1 MFSIKL
7 MMMNLNQDDCD
18 HSHEVDLNVWV
29 FVAFGPKYAF
39 AENLVSYF
47 YTYTETLQHNMLQ

>member
-1 MFSIKL
+1 

-18 HSHEVDLNVWV
+18 NSHEVDLNVWV